1 MASRSISKQSNLG
14 WLVSLLFWACLL
26 VAVALFALTVLSPKV
41 LAFLELEKEYHQNQ
55 VRLVRLERQV
65 EYFDK
70 VASALQTDAEFAKEL
85 ARFEF
90 DAVRPGE
97 ERIAVDRRLSLQASP
112 PPEPLL
118 QSTSSVE
125 WYTLPLRTFL
135 DDPRNRNRA
144 LVVAALLVI
153 VAFAFLQEP
162 ANSTAASRPRS
173 RR

>member
-1 MASRSISKQSNLG
+1 MASRSTSKQTNFA

-26 VAVALFALTVLSPKV
+26 VSVALFAITVLSPKV

-70 VASALQTDAEFAKEL
+70 VASALQSDTEFAKEL

-90 DAVRPGE
+90 DAIRPGE

-112 PPEPLL
+112 APDPLPH
-118 QSTSSVE
+118 SAPSVE
-125 WYTLPLRTFL
+125 WYALPLRTFL
-135 DDPRNRNRA
+135 DDPRNSNRA

-162 ANSTAASRPRS
+162 PNSTAASRPRS

>member
-14 WLVSLLFWACLL
+14 WLVSLSFWACLL
-26 VAVALFALTVLSPKV
+26 LAVALFALTVLAPKV

-65 EYFDK
+65 EYLAK
-70 VASALQTDAEFAKEL
+70 VASALQTDAEFANEL

-112 PPEPLL
+112 SPDPLPHA
-118 QSTSSVE
+118 TASVE

-135 DDPRNRNRA
+135 DDPRTSNRA

-153 VAFAFLQEP
+153 VAFGFLQEP
-162 ANSTAASRPRS
+162 ATSPTRLTSRS